1 MGIGSLFA
9 GPIDTMST
17 RGTMRTTLFFNFDRT
32 LRMSSSSFSRCVT
45 LLAVCAASSVA
56 SADVRLP
63 KIFSN
68 HMLLQRG
75 LKAPVWGWAD
85 AGEEVSVQFAGQTK
99 TTIADTDGNW
109 SVRLASLEASGE
121 GRTLIVKGKN
131 TVTLNDVLVG
141 DVWICSGQSNM
152 EWSTRSVINAQEE
165 IAAANYPE
173 IRLFDVPGH
182 TTAPI
187 AQSDVPGGNWQR
199 CSPQS
204 VAGFSA
210 VGYFFGRHF
219 HRETGVPVGLLGTN
233 WGGTRIEPWTPPVGF
248 RSVPELK
255 GLADQVDRF
264 DPTTDAGKATWDA
277 HLKDVEAWVAK
288 TRSSLAAGK
297 SVDNPPTTPGFN
309 NAGQPTAIYNSM
321 VHGLAPYGVRGALW
335 YQGESNG
342 NEGVSYFHKMQALI
356 NGWRHVWGQ
365 GEFPLFFYF
374 VQLADFQQPNDNPEG
389 GDGWARL
396 REAQLQSLKVPHTG
410 MAVITDVGAANDIHP
425 RNKQDVGYRLALW
438 ALRDVA
444 KKNIVPSGPLFKEI
458 EVEGSAIRVHFE
470 HAANGLIVGER
481 KKGLEPTREVKGG
494 TLKRFAIT
502 GEDKQWHWA
511 DAKIDG
517 DTVVVSSKKVPRPVA
532 VRYGFTMNPEG
543 ANLYNREGLPASPF
557 RSDDW

>member
-1 MGIGSLFA
+1 M
-9 GPIDTMST
+9 T
-17 RGTMRTTLFFNFDRT
+17 RL
-32 LRMSSSSFSRCVT
+32 LLARCAVA
-45 LLAVCAASSVA
+45 LAVCALTSAA
-56 SADVRLP
+56 SANVRLP

-75 LKAPVWGWAD
+75 LEAPVWGWAD
-85 AGEEVSVQFAGQTK
+85 AGEEVSVQFAGQTESA
-99 TTIADTDGNW
+99 TADSNGKW
-109 SVRLASLEASGE
+109 HVCLASLEASSE
-121 GRTLIVKGKN
+121 GRSLVVEGKN
-131 TVTLNDVLVG
+131 TITLTDVLVG

-152 EWSTRSVINAQEE
+152 EWATRSVINAAEE
-165 IAAANYPE
+165 IKAANYPN

-182 TTAPI
+182 TTA
-187 AQSDVPGGNWQR
+187 ATSQSDVSGGAWQR
-199 CSPQS
+199 CNPGS
-204 VAGFSA
+204 VANFSA

-255 GLADQVDRF
+255 AIADRVDKF

-277 HLKDVEAWVAK
+277 HLKNVEAWIAK
-288 TRSSLAAGK
+288 TRTSLKEATG
-297 SVDNPPTTPGFN
+297 VDNAPKTPGFT
-309 NAGQPTAIYNSM
+309 GGGDPTAIYNSM

-356 NGWRHVWGQ
+356 NGWRKVWGQ
-365 GEFPLFFYF
+365 GDFPLYFYF
-374 VQLADFQQPNDNPEG
+374 VQLADFQQPNDNPAG

-396 REAQLQSLKVPHTG
+396 REAQLQSLTIPHTG
-410 MAVITDVGAANDIHP
+410 MAVITDIGAANDIHP
-425 RNKQDVGYRLALW
+425 RNKQDVGHRLALW

-444 KKNIVPSGPLFKEI
+444 KKDVVPSGPLFKEI
-458 EVEGSAIRVHFE
+458 KVEGSAIRVHFE
-470 HAANGLIVGER
+470 HAANGLIVGLR
-481 KKGLEPTREVKGG
+481 KKGLEPTAEVKDG
-494 TLKRFAIT
+494 TLKRFAIA

-517 DTVVVSSKKVPRPVA
+517 DTVVVSSKEVPKPVA

-543 ANLYNREGLPASPF
+543 ANLYNKEGLPASPF